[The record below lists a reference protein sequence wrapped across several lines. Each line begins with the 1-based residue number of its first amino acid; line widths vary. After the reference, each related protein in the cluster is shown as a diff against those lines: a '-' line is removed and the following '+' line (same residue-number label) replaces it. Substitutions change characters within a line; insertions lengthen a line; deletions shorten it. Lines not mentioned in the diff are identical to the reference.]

1 MGRSGLI
8 DRPMVGI
15 IALNA
20 CTDVYLKRPKSTN
33 HLSYGHSSVT
43 IKGIKECSQLSQ
55 PKTPL
60 CRLIVSPGRS
70 IRMKSNVSRATS
82 VRRGFTLVELLVVIA
97 IIGILVGLTLPA
109 VQMARE
115 AGRRAE
121 CQNNLKQLGLALI
134 NFSTDKET
142 LPEAVDPNGF
152 SWITK
157 ILPQMEQNN
166 LYEGLTLT
174 GPDVA
179 ASNRTYL
186 ETQLEALQC
195 PSDPENGNLQPVD
208 NIGITNYAGAQ
219 GWIAA
224 VSYQQFNRGDN
235 TAVQGSQT
243 RPAFFA
249 TNGSSGTPNYL
260 DKKID
265 LGGMFRPAY
274 ATNLAKVTDG
284 LSNTVMVAEVT
295 AAGFTGGTAD
305 QTNSGESAFITAGRA
320 RAALVGRYPS
330 GVQVPTAYSGVVDA
344 GGYRPDGTN
353 APTTPLFAPVFI
365 SQQAIN
371 SLSRSACTPHN
382 VEQCVF
388 GDGSVHA
395 ISLTIDNNVW
405 IQLTAMG
412 DGTVIDS
419 Y

>member
-1 MGRSGLI
+1 M
-8 DRPMVGI
+8 
-15 IALNA
+15 NN
-20 CTDVYLKRPKSTN
+20 Y
-33 HLSYGHSSVT
+33 
-43 IKGIKECSQLSQ
+43 
-55 PKTPL
+55 
-60 CRLIVSPGRS
+60 
-70 IRMKSNVSRATS
+70 VSRATS

-121 CQNNLKQLGLALI
+121 CQNNLKQVGLALI

-142 LPEAVDPNGF
+142 LPEAVDPLGF
-152 SWITK
+152 SWIAK
-157 ILPQMEQNN
+157 ILPQLEQSN
-166 LYEGLTLT
+166 LAESLNMTVMDNT
-174 GPDVA
+174 A
-179 ASNRTYL
+179 ANRPFL
-186 ETQLEALQC
+186 ETQLEMLKC
-195 PSDPENGNLQPVD
+195 PSDPENDNLAPV
-208 NIGITNYAGAQ
+208 NNVGITNYAGSQ
-219 GWIAA
+219 GWISA
-224 VSYQQFNRGDN
+224 VSFQQFNKGDSA
-235 TAVQGSQT
+235 AVQGSAV
-243 RPAFFA
+243 RPPFFDTA
-249 TNGSSGTPNYL
+249 GAGTTNYRS
-260 DKKID
+260 KKID

-295 AAGFTGGTAD
+295 AAGFTGGTDD

-320 RAALVGRYPS
+320 RAALVGRYPTTS
-330 GVQVPTAYSGVVDA
+330 QLPTAYSTIVDD

-353 APTTPLFAPVFI
+353 APTTPLFAPLFI
-365 SQQAIN
+365 SRQAIN
-371 SLSRSACTPHN
+371 SNSRSACTPHN

-412 DGTVIDS
+412 DGTVIGS

>member
-1 MGRSGLI
+1 
-8 DRPMVGI
+8 
-15 IALNA
+15 
-20 CTDVYLKRPKSTN
+20 
-33 HLSYGHSSVT
+33 
-43 IKGIKECSQLSQ
+43 
-55 PKTPL
+55 
-60 CRLIVSPGRS
+60 
-70 IRMKSNVSRATS
+70 MKNYVSRATS

-121 CQNNLKQLGLALI
+121 CQNNLKQVGLALI
-134 NFSTDKET
+134 NFSTQKET
-142 LPEAVDPNGF
+142 LPEAVDQLGY

-157 ILPQMEQNN
+157 ILPNMEQNN

-179 ASNRTYL
+179 PANRTYL

-195 PSDPENGNLQPVD
+195 PSDPENGDRTPVD

-219 GWIAA
+219 GWISA
-224 VSYQQFNRGDN
+224 VSYQQFNGGSSS
-235 TAVQGSQT
+235 AVAGSAT
-243 RPAFFA
+243 RPAFFD
-249 TNGSSGTPNYL
+249 TTGTGGTPNYRA
-260 DKKID
+260 KKMD

-295 AAGFTGGTAD
+295 AAGFTGGND
-305 QTNSGESAFITAGRA
+305 NQTDSGEAAFITAGRA
-320 RAALVGRYPS
+320 RAALVGRYPTTS
-330 GVQVPTAYSGVVDA
+330 QLPGAYVGVVDD

-353 APTTPLFAPVFI
+353 APTTPLFAPLFI

-371 SLSRSACTPHN
+371 SNSRSACTPHN

-395 ISLTIDNNVW
+395 IALTIDNNVW
-405 IQLTAMG
+405 IQLTAMA